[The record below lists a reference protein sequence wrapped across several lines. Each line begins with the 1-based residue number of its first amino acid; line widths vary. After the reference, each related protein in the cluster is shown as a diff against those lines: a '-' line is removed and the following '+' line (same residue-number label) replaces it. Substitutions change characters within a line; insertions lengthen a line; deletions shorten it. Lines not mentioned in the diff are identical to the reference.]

1 MIISLQIRSLIASP
15 IVRSSANPGS
25 ARKGSLGLGLLEVLG
40 NRQEMQSAAAV
51 ALIFFVASL
60 ALAPVLTRD
69 QNKLAAEINDKT
81 LKAAATIKAPPR
93 FPLRGRN

>member
-1 MIISLQIRSLIASP
+1 MASP
-15 IVRSSANPGS
+15 IVRSSAIPGR
-25 ARKGSLGLGLLEVLG
+25 AYKGSLGLGLLEVLG

-69 QNKLAAEINDKT
+69 QNKLAAEINNKT

>member
-1 MIISLQIRSLIASP
+1 M
-15 IVRSSANPGS
+15 
-25 ARKGSLGLGLLEVLG
+25 GLFQVLG

-51 ALIFFVASL
+51 VLIFFVASL